1 MLENLVNIYYYSNIE
16 HGKGEYVMKIST
28 KGRYALR
35 LLIDLAQHND
45 SGFITLKDIAERQNI
60 SKKYLEQIV
69 PILTKGGMVQ
79 SNRGF
84 QGGYRLAMNTNEI
97 CVYDV
102 LVATEGNLSCV
113 ACLGSQVN
121 SCPRKEE
128 CPTLYIS
135 EGLNQVIETYLKG
148 ITLQDILNHEQSFD
162 YVI

>member
-1 MLENLVNIYYYSNIE
+1 
-16 HGKGEYVMKIST
+16 MKIST

-45 SGFITLKDIAERQNI
+45 SGFITLKDIATRQNI

-84 QGGYRLAMNTNEI
+84 QGGYRLAKSTNEI

-113 ACLGSQVN
+113 ACLDSDVN
-121 SCPRKEE
+121 TCPRKED
-128 CPTLYIS
+128 CATLYIY

-148 ITLQDILNHEQSFD
+148 ITLQDILSHEQSFD
-162 YVI
+162 YII

>member
-1 MLENLVNIYYYSNIE
+1 M
-16 HGKGEYVMKIST
+16 
-28 KGRYALR
+28 
-35 LLIDLAQHND
+35 
-45 SGFITLKDIAERQNI
+45 
-60 SKKYLEQIV
+60 EQIV
-69 PILTKGGMVQ
+69 PILTKSQMVQ

-84 QGGYRLAMNTNEI
+84 QGGYKLSKSPDQI

-113 ACLGSQVN
+113 ACLDSQVN
-121 SCPRKEE
+121 SCPRKED
-128 CPTLYIS
+128 CTTLYIY

>member
-1 MLENLVNIYYYSNIE
+1 
-16 HGKGEYVMKIST
+16 MKIST

-45 SGFITLKDIAERQNI
+45 SGFITLKDIAERYKL
-60 SKKYLEQIV
+60 SKSPEQ
-69 PILTKGGMVQ
+69 
-79 SNRGF
+79 
-84 QGGYRLAMNTNEI
+84 I

-113 ACLGSQVN
+113 ACLDSQVN
-121 SCPRKEE
+121 SCPRKED
-128 CPTLYIS
+128 CTTLYIY